1 AQQCQDYWK
10 GTAPICKPTD
20 DCDSTHRYNGV
31 QDVRG
36 DGARCF
42 TGKKK
47 LCQCIAPG
55 GGPGCIPVLPP
66 RTFTTMKGIPCEEA
80 PEQLHCQQPDPE
92 PPLPTNDI
100 SSKPLTQDDV
110 LSYFK
115 QTETG
120 ALTELVAA
128 LGQDTAGKSK
138 EELVDAAYTQFTS
151 TMTTLDI
158 EKVDPK
164 TSFESFE
171 QGPAAWTYFDGRT
184 VAQT

>member
-1 AQQCQDYWK
+1 MYWASLMTHSSSAAQQCQDYWK

-66 RTFTTMKGIPCEEA
+66 RTFTTMKGWVTICFNRCRTYICGVKGFHFWKKRELPMLDGRRGGVRGLYPRRMLHVYFREA
-80 PEQLHCQQPDPE
+80 G
-92 PPLPTNDI
+92 
-100 SSKPLTQDDV
+100 
-110 LSYFK
+110 F
-115 QTETG
+115 
-120 ALTELVAA
+120 
-128 LGQDTAGKSK
+128 
-138 EELVDAAYTQFTS
+138 
-151 TMTTLDI
+151 TTLL
-158 EKVDPK
+158 
-164 TSFESFE
+164 TN
-171 QGPAAWTYFDGRT
+171 
-184 VAQT
+184 